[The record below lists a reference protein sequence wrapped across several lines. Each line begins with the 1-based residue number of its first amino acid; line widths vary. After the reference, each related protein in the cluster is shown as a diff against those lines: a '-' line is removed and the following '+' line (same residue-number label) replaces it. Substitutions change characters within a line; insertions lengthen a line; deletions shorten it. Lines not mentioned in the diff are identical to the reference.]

1 MEKIYRPVW
10 AEIDLD
16 KIEFNIRNIKELAK
30 DKEVI
35 GVIKAD
41 AYGHGAIDIAPVL
54 LKNGVS
60 RLAVATLTEAME
72 LRIEN
77 ITAPIII
84 LGYTPTEFGEDLI
97 KYDIEHT
104 VYTLE
109 DAERFSSIAED
120 IKGKV
125 KVHIA
130 IDTGM
135 GRIGF
140 LPNEESIEDI
150 VKIDKLKG
158 VDIVGLFTHFSTAD
172 EEDKEYTKKQYKV
185 LENFYEELNNR
196 GVNIP
201 FKHAANSATI
211 MDLPN
216 MYLDGVRAGIVMYG
230 YYPSNEVNKGRLK
243 IKPAMTIKAKIAHIK
258 TLEKGAF
265 VSYGRT
271 YEVSES
277 TRVATIPIGYADGY
291 LRALSNKGK
300 VIVNGK
306 LAPVI
311 GRVCMDQLMIDVTHI
326 NNVKVDD
333 EVILLGEFDDIK
345 YNADDMANAVGT
357 INYEIICMIKG
368 RVPRVY
374 VKDGKVVEIRNY
386 I

>member
-1 MEKIYRPVW
+1 
-10 AEIDLD
+10 
-16 KIEFNIRNIKELAK
+16 
-30 DKEVI
+30 
-35 GVIKAD
+35 
-41 AYGHGAIDIAPVL
+41 
-54 LKNGVS
+54 
-60 RLAVATLTEAME
+60 
-72 LRIEN
+72 
-77 ITAPIII
+77 
-84 LGYTPTEFGEDLI
+84 
-97 KYDIEHT
+97 
-104 VYTLE
+104 
-109 DAERFSSIAED
+109 
-120 IKGKV
+120 
-125 KVHIA
+125 
-130 IDTGM
+130 M

-374 VKDGKVVEIRNY
+374 IKDGKVVEIRNY

>member
-16 KIEFNIRNIKELAK
+16 KIEYNIRNIKELAK

-41 AYGHGAIDIAPVL
+41 AYGHGAIDIAPIL
-54 LKNGVS
+54 LRNGVS

-72 LRIEN
+72 LRREN
-77 ITAPIII
+77 ISAPIII
-84 LGYTPTEFGEDLI
+84 LGYTPTDFAEDLI
-97 KYDIEHT
+97 KYDIEQT
-104 VYTLE
+104 IYTLE
-109 DAERFSSIAED
+109 DAQKFSNIAE
-120 IKGKV
+120 KLNKKV

-130 IDTGM
+130 LDTGM

-140 LPNEESIEDI
+140 LPNEESIENI
-150 VKIDKLKG
+150 IKIYKLKG
-158 VDIVGLFTHFSTAD
+158 IDIVGLFTHFSTAD
-172 EEDKEYTKKQYKV
+172 EENKEYTNKQYKI
-185 LENFYEELNNR
+185 LEDFCKELEMI
-196 GVNIP
+196 GINIP

-211 MDLPN
+211 MDLPS
-216 MYLDGVRAGIVMYG
+216 MYLDGVRAGIVLYG
-230 YYPSNEVNKGRLK
+230 YYPSNEVNKERLK
-243 IKPAMTIKAKIAHIK
+243 IKPAMTLKAKIAHIK
-258 TLEKGAF
+258 VLEKGAF

-271 YEVSES
+271 YKVNET

-306 LAPVI
+306 LVPVI
-311 GRVCMDQLMIDVTHI
+311 GRVCMDQLMIDITNI
-326 NNVKVDD
+326 NNVNVDD
-333 EVILLGEFDDIK
+333 EVILLGECDNVK
-345 YNADDMANAVGT
+345 YNADDMADAVGT

-374 VKDGKVVEIRNY
+374 VKSGKVVDIRNY

>member
-1 MEKIYRPVW
+1 
-10 AEIDLD
+10 
-16 KIEFNIRNIKELAK
+16 
-30 DKEVI
+30 
-35 GVIKAD
+35 
-41 AYGHGAIDIAPVL
+41 
-54 LKNGVS
+54 
-60 RLAVATLTEAME
+60 
-72 LRIEN
+72 
-77 ITAPIII
+77 
-84 LGYTPTEFGEDLI
+84 
-97 KYDIEHT
+97 
-104 VYTLE
+104 
-109 DAERFSSIAED
+109 
-120 IKGKV
+120 
-125 KVHIA
+125 
-130 IDTGM
+130 
-135 GRIGF
+135 
-140 LPNEESIEDI
+140 
-150 VKIDKLKG
+150 
-158 VDIVGLFTHFSTAD
+158 
-172 EEDKEYTKKQYKV
+172 
-185 LENFYEELNNR
+185 
-196 GVNIP
+196 
-201 FKHAANSATI
+201 
-211 MDLPN
+211 
-216 MYLDGVRAGIVMYG
+216 MYLDGVRAGIVIYG

-333 EVILLGEFDDIK
+333 EVILFGEFDDIK